1 MDYSNEELRAY
12 YDALPDTYGRDALCK
27 MELPKELPSKTAL
40 DVGCRRGK
48 GVYKIAEQVRSKGCA
63 IGVEWRA
70 DMLERAKAGE
80 EHAIAKCGYDKS
92 NMLFYNV
99 YPERLEDELDAS
111 IADFAYVNCVINL
124 FYDPVRAL
132 AQIHRVLKPGG
143 LLVCDTVLA
152 TGPRDATV
160 VKEARKLGNAVQ
172 AAPHRKDLMS
182 WLMVAGFDVTSI
194 GAFSTDK
201 VDPSLDADGNPTV
214 PLAPSDEPVSFV
226 ATSIHIYKADDIDRH
241 VNKLRDDISQFR

>member
-12 YDALPDTYGRDALCK
+12 YDALPDTYGRDALCR

-48 GVYKIAEQVRSKGCA
+48 GVYKIAEQVLSKGCA

-80 EHAIAKCGYDKS
+80 ERAVAKCGYDKS
-92 NMLFYNV
+92 NMVFCHA
-99 YPERLEDELDAS
+99 YPERLEDALDVCC
-111 IADFAYVNCVINL
+111 ADFAYVNCVVNL

-132 AQIHRVLKPGG
+132 AQINRALKPGG

-160 VKEARKLGNAVQ
+160 VKEARRLGNAVQ
-172 AAPHRKDLMS
+172 ASPHRKDLMS
-182 WLMVAGFDVTSI
+182 WLMAAGFDVTSI
-194 GAFSTDK
+194 GAFSNGK
-201 VDPSLDADGNPTV
+201 ADPSLDADGNPTV

-226 ATSIHIYKADDIDRH
+226 ATSIHIYKPDDIDRH
-241 VNKLRDDISQFR
+241 ANKLREDISQFR